1 MLVCGLLAVLLS
13 VLGATAEPLPL
24 LDEVFPDVLPIPDEV
39 VLPAVV
45 LLPEPDAAPCW
56 CGVVAV

>member
-1 MLVCGLLAVLLS
+1 MLVCGLLAVLLP

-24 LDEVFPDVLPIPDEV
+24 LDEVFPDVLPVPDEV

-45 LLPEPDAAPCW
+45 LLPEPPAAFLP
-56 CGVVAV
+56 